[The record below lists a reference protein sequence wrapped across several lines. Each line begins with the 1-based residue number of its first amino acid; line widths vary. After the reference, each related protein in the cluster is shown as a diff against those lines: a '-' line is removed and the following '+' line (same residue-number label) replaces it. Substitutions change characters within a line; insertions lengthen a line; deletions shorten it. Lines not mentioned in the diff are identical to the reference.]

1 VILDSL
7 GPAGYWQRWS
17 TFDAEAFSS
26 QITVL
31 ADRVFSNA
39 ELAART
45 ERSLAGG
52 FVPEGKLNSRLC
64 RGGQRLGSVK

>member
-17 TFDAEAFSS
+17 TFDAEAISS

-31 ADRVFSNA
+31 ADRVFRTRSLQQGRMA
-39 ELAART
+39 RWLAA
-45 ERSLAGG
+45 
-52 FVPEGKLNSRLC
+52 LC
-64 RGGQRLGSVK
+64 LKAN